1 MPVIAIKGDKIDGSG
16 SRINFPPAEDQ
27 DIFVNDQPVVLD
39 GYDVDSHGIHF
50 GSIDIEITRGNKKVF
65 GNDEIIASLDDR
77 ADCGHGIGL
86 GGNNQQDVEIDG

>member
-16 SRINFPPAEDQ
+16 SRINFPAEP
-27 DIFVNDQPVVLD
+27 DIFANDQPVVLD

-50 GSIDIEITRGNKKVF
+50 GSINIEITRGNKKVF
-65 GNDEIIASLDDR
+65 GNDKVVASLDDR